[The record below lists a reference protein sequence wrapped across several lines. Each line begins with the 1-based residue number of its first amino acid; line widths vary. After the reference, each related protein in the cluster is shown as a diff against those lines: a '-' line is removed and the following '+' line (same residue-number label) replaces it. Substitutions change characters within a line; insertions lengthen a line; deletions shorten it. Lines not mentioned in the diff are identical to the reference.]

1 MNKIIKYMFNVAFG
15 VAFIAIALFV
25 HSINVHADSTSQC
38 VIDTANVINKSTAR
52 EVADLNDHELVA
64 VKDSPKLYVYTTK
77 SVDDMNSEA
86 TQKLEGLDDSKHRT
100 GIMILI
106 SIRNHQICV
115 ATGKGLE
122 KALPSSWCNARG
134 INSNVRGSVKNGN
147 YDKAVQMLST
157 RLVNHLSS
165 KRDLVG
171 VSTEKR
177 KKGDSNVVTINFNH
191 VLIAMLIAML
201 IVFGFFTCVAFAL
214 D

>member
-15 VAFIAIALFV
+15 VAFIVAALFV
-25 HSINVHADSTSQC
+25 YSTNAHADSTSQY

-52 EVADLNDHELVA
+52 EVADLNGHELAA

-77 SVDDMNSEA
+77 SVRDMNSEA

-106 SIRNHQICV
+106 STRDHQICV

-134 INSNVRGSVKNGN
+134 INNNVRSRVKNGDYN
-147 YDKAVQMLST
+147 KAVQMLST
-157 RLVNHLSS
+157 RLVNRLSS
-165 KRDLVG
+165 KSDLVG
-171 VSTEKR
+171 VST
-177 KKGDSNVVTINFNH
+177 KKHKKSDSNVVTINFNH
-191 VLIAMLIAML
+191 VLIAML